1 MRLIMQ
7 YLWNMVPYCVFGLL
21 LYVVIRVVFMRRTI
35 NWRREIVIGLFVA
48 YCTGLA
54 SQTIIPHFNI
64 GISSTT
70 GKPFID
76 VFLNN
81 ENASV
86 NLIPFKT
93 IADQFTNKNE
103 VVATGD
109 AAGVSLLNILAN
121 LFLFS
126 PVGFFV
132 PWLFGKCNRL
142 GRIVILGIIVSSA
155 VEIIQLFVGRSC
167 DIDDVIFNTVGV
179 VIGYELTKSVEKCEL
194 EGLCNRRV

>member
-1 MRLIMQ
+1 MRMIMQ

-21 LYVVIRVVFMRRTI
+21 AYAVIRVAFIRKKI
-35 NWRREIVIGLFVA
+35 NWKREIVIGLFVA
-48 YCTGLA
+48 YCFGLA

-81 ENASV
+81 DNASV

-93 IADQFTNKNE
+93 IADQVANRNG
-103 VVATGD
+103 VVAEGD
-109 AAGVSLLNILAN
+109 AVGVSLLNLLAN

-126 PVGFFV
+126 PLGFFV

-155 VEIIQLFVGRSC
+155 VEIIQLFIGRSC

-179 VIGYELTKSVEKCEL
+179 VIGYVVYKVCRSIRL
-194 EGLCNRRV
+194 RRGA

>member
-1 MRLIMQ
+1 MQ

-21 LYVVIRVVFMRRTI
+21 AYAVIRVAFIHKKI
-35 NWRREIVIGLFVA
+35 NWKREIVTGLFVA
-48 YCTGLA
+48 YCFGLA

-76 VFLNN
+76 IFLNN
-81 ENASV
+81 DNASV
-86 NLIPFKT
+86 NLIPFKA
-93 IADQFTNKNE
+93 IADQLANKNR
-103 VVATGD
+103 VVAAGD
-109 AAGVSLLNILAN
+109 VSDVSLLNLLAN

-126 PVGFFV
+126 PLGFFV

-142 GRIVILGIIVSSA
+142 GRIVIFGIVVSSA
-155 VEIIQLFVGRSC
+155 VEIIQLCIGRSC

-179 VIGYELTKSVEKCEL
+179 VIGYVVYKDCRNIRLRK
-194 EGLCNRRV
+194 GA

>member
-1 MRLIMQ
+1 MRMIMQ
-7 YLWNMVPYCVFGLL
+7 YLWNMIPYCVFGLL
-21 LYVVIRVVFMRRTI
+21 AYAIIRAVFIRKKI
-35 NWRREIVIGLFVA
+35 NWKREVVIGLFVA
-48 YCTGLA
+48 YCFGLA

-81 ENASV
+81 DNASV

-93 IADQFTNKNE
+93 IADQLANKNG
-103 VVATGD
+103 VVAEED
-109 AAGVSLLNILAN
+109 ASGVSFLNLLAN

-126 PVGFFV
+126 PLGFLV
-132 PWLFGKCNRL
+132 SCLFDKCNRL
-142 GRIVILGIIVSSA
+142 GRIVILGIMVSSVA
-155 VEIIQLFVGRSC
+155 EIIQLFIGRSC

-179 VIGYELTKSVEKCEL
+179 VIGYVVYKDCRNIRLRK
-194 EGLCNRRV
+194 GA